1 MTSVS
6 RRLLAGRFVL
16 DSRIG
21 AGNYAEVYRAT
32 DTQTGE
38 LVAVKT
44 LRPEH
49 ATESHTLSLFV
60 KEGSAG
66 SAISHH
72 NVVKISSYGENDGTH
87 YIVMELVKGISLR
100 RRIQLAGRLDVV
112 EALRVAVGTLRGLEA
127 IHDAG
132 YIHRDIKPQNIL
144 IDASGSP
151 KITDFGITLC
161 PGEPRSSSGGL
172 ALGTAAYI
180 APEQAAGQ
188 AIGPEA
194 DLYSAGAV
202 LFEMLTGEAPFPGDD
217 PRAVMNRHLFEPP
230 RDPRTLN
237 PQISPALSAIVLR
250 SLAKEPAARFR
261 SAQRMRE
268 ALEMLQEEVRLTNTH
283 RRLLPSKALA
293 WNTPMAQPRQL
304 PFGLANVS
312 LMTTFVS
319 ALLLIVLFIVLVLAL
334 VSSAVYG
341 GSSGVISSSGPPSG
355 AAGGS
360 TPFDNPQDVTAQP
373 QLADSQVPNWAVQ
386 AAVSDVTPTPTQ
398 SPVTVNVAT
407 VSTPTP
413 TAPVPTTL
421 VIYNDGLTDGWY
433 TNLSWNGQL
442 ELISASTGHAQTD
455 PISFTATDG
464 WAGLQITNDGG
475 VNTSPYTAIQFSIR
489 STKDNEPLAIYL
501 RDTKYNNLSDP
512 VTLTNY
518 GGYPKSTGWTTYT
531 IPLADL
537 NGSDVT
543 MGSIVFH
550 NWSDSPQAPILVDHI
565 QLVQQ
570 P

>member
-32 DTQTGE
+32 DNQSGE

-49 ATESHTLSLFV
+49 ATESQALSLFI

-66 SAISHH
+66 SAISHG

-112 EALRVAVGTLRGLEA
+112 EALRISVGTLRGLEA

-144 IDASGSP
+144 IDASGVP

-161 PGEPRSSSGGL
+161 PGEARSSSGGL

-188 AIGPEA
+188 QIGPEA
-194 DLYSAGAV
+194 DIYSAGCV

-217 PRAVMNRHLFEPP
+217 PLQVMNRHLFEPP
-230 RDPRTLN
+230 RDPRSLN
-237 PQISPALSAIVLR
+237 PQISPALAAIVLR

-268 ALEMLQEEVRLTNTH
+268 ALEMLQEEVRLANTQ
-283 RRLLPSKALA
+283 RRLLPTRALA
-293 WNTPMAQPRQL
+293 WNGPQAQPRHL
-304 PFGLANVS
+304 PLGLANVP

-334 VSSAVYG
+334 VSSAVNA

-355 AAGGS
+355 SAAGS
-360 TPFDNPQDVTAQP
+360 TPNADQGTQTNEP
-373 QLADSQVPNWAVQ
+373 QLADVVVPNWAVQ
-386 AAVSDVTPTPTQ
+386 AAVIDATPIPSPTAEQIADAVTPAPTEPPTPT
-398 SPVTVNVAT
+398 TM
-407 VSTPTP
+407 
-413 TAPVPTTL
+413 
-421 VIYNDGLTDGWY
+421 VIYNDGLAQGWY
-433 TNLSWNGQL
+433 TNLSWNGRL
-442 ELISASTGHAQTD
+442 ELINASTTHTHTD

-464 WAGLQITNDGG
+464 WAGLQITNDAG
-475 VNTSPYTAIQFSIR
+475 VDTSPFNAIQFSIR
-489 STKDNEPLAIYL
+489 STTDNEPLAVYL
-501 RDTKYNNLSDP
+501 RDRSYDNLSDP

-518 GGYPKSTGWTTYT
+518 GGYPKATGWTTYT

-543 MGSIVFH
+543 LGSIVFH

>member
-6 RRLLAGRFVL
+6 RRLLAGRFAL

-32 DTQTGE
+32 DTQTGD

-49 ATESHTLSLFV
+49 ATESQALSLFI

-66 SAISHH
+66 SAISHN
-72 NVVKISSYGENDGTH
+72 NVVKISSYGENEGTH

-112 EALRVAVGTLRGLEA
+112 EALRVVVGTLRGLEA

-144 IDASGSP
+144 IDASGNP

-161 PGEPRSSSGGL
+161 PGESRSSSGGQ

-188 AIGPEA
+188 QIGPEA
-194 DLYSAGAV
+194 DLYSTGAV
-202 LFEMLTGEAPFPGDD
+202 LFEMLTGEAPFPGED
-217 PRAVMNRHLFEPP
+217 PMLVMNRHLFEPP

-261 SAQRMRE
+261 SARRMRE

-283 RRLLPSKALA
+283 RRLLPTKALA
-293 WNTPMAQPRQL
+293 WNAPLAQPRQL
-304 PFGLANVS
+304 PLGLANVS

-334 VSSAVYG
+334 VSSAVNG
-341 GSSGVISSSGPPSG
+341 GSNGVISSSGPPSG
-355 AAGGS
+355 NAGGS
-360 TPFDNPQDVTAQP
+360 TSHNDLSTVTAEP
-373 QLADSQVPNWAVQ
+373 QLADRAVPNWAVQ
-386 AAVSDVTPTPTQ
+386 AAVTNVTPTPST
-398 SPVTVNVAT
+398 PVAPVAAVAT
-407 VSTPTP
+407 PSPTKP
-413 TAPVPTTL
+413 PVPTTL
-421 VIYNDGLTDGWY
+421 VIYNDGLANGWY
-433 TNLSWNGQL
+433 TNLSWNGRL
-442 ELISASTGHAQTD
+442 ELVNVSTNQAHTD

-464 WAGLQITNDGG
+464 WAGLQITNDAGID
-475 VNTSPYTAIQFSIR
+475 TSPYSAIQFSIR
-489 STKDNEPLAIYL
+489 STNDNEPLAVYL
-501 RDTKYNNLSDP
+501 RDTKYHNLSDP
-512 VTLTNY
+512 VALTNY
-518 GGYPKSTGWTTYT
+518 GGYPKSSGWTTYT

-537 NGSDVT
+537 NGSNVT

-565 QLVQQ
+565 ALVQQ